1 MLAAAH
7 LLLESV
13 GELYGGVAAYGDFYG
28 DGVGRAVY
36 GNIAVERRGVS
47 LHVCQVAGQSGGDK
61 QVAHAVGARH
71 VAYAGNLLE
80 QPFVNLSHH
89 EVVPR

>member
-28 DGVGRAVY
+28 DGVGGAVY
-36 GNIAVERRGVS
+36 GNLAVERRGVS
-47 LHVCQVAGQSGGDK
+47 LHVCQVAGQGGGDEK
-61 QVAHAVGARH
+61 VAHAIGARH
-71 VAYAGNLLE
+71 VTYAGNLLA

-89 EVVPR
+89 EVVP